1 MQRIKSSQIMDEN
14 SMYKLRIA
22 DQLLLE
28 QLEAAGAVL
37 IQGPKWCGKTTTAAQ
52 AAKSV
57 LYMDWPRELEKNL
70 FLAEENPEALLEG
83 DVPRLIDEWQLAPQL
98 WDAARFMV
106 DRRGKPGQF
115 IFTGSA
121 VPADKSKIH
130 HTGTGR
136 FAWLT
141 MRPMSLWESG
151 ESNGKV
157 SLLRLFAGQRDV
169 AIAPDHS
176 LSDLSFMVCR
186 GGWPSSLNMKRT
198 AALRQAQNYMNAV
211 CESDISRVD
220 NTVRDATFARRLLRS
235 YARHQG
241 AQVPISTIYADLA
254 SSKEGSMSEET
265 ISSYITA
272 LKKIFVVED
281 MPAWSPNLRSKT
293 AIRTSETRYFVDPSV
308 ATAALGIGPKD
319 LENDLNTFGL
329 MFETMAVRDL
339 RVYAEALDGNVF
351 HYRDKNGLECDAVIH
366 LHNGSYGLVEI
377 KLGGSKLEEEGAK
390 TLKELAKKIDTTRMK
405 EPSFLMVLTGL
416 GSYAYQRKDGV
427 MVVPIGCLKN

>member
-57 LYMDWPRELEKNL
+57 LYMDWPRELERNL

-98 WDAARFMV
+98 WDAARFTV

-186 GGWPSSLNMKRT
+186 GGWPSSLNMKRA
-198 AALRQAQNYMNAV
+198 AALRQAQNYVNAV

-265 ISSYITA
+265 ISSYIMA

-293 AIRTSETRYFVDPSV
+293 AIRTSETRYFVDSSV
-308 ATAALGIGPKD
+308 ATAALGMGPKD

-339 RVYAEALDGNVF
+339 RVYAEALDGDVF

-390 TLKELAKKIDTTRMK
+390 TLKELAGKIDTTRMK

>member
-1 MQRIKSSQIMDEN
+1 MDEN

-57 LYMDWPRELEKNL
+57 LYMDWPRELERNL

-98 WDAARFMV
+98 WDAARFTV

-265 ISSYITA
+265 ISSYIMA

-308 ATAALGIGPKD
+308 ATAALGMGPKD

-339 RVYAEALDGNVF
+339 RVYAEALDGDVF

-377 KLGGSKLEEEGAK
+377 KLGGSKLEEEGAS

-405 EPSFLMVLTGL
+405 VPSFLMVLTGL

>member
-1 MQRIKSSQIMDEN
+1 
-14 SMYKLRIA
+14 MYKLRIA

-57 LYMDWPRELEKNL
+57 LYMDWPRELERNL

-98 WDAARFMV
+98 WDAARFTV

-176 LSDLSFMVCR
+176 LSDLSFIICR
-186 GGWPSSLNMKRT
+186 GGWPSSLNMKRA
-198 AALRQAQNYMNAV
+198 AALRQAQNYVNAV

-308 ATAALGIGPKD
+308 ATAALGMGPKD

-339 RVYAEALDGNVF
+339 RVYAEALDGDVF

-390 TLKELAKKIDTTRMK
+390 TLKELAGKIDTVRMK

-427 MVVPIGCLKN
+427 MVVPIGCLKD

>member
-1 MQRIKSSQIMDEN
+1 MQRIKNSQIMDEN
-14 SMYKLRIA
+14 SIYKSRIA
-22 DQLLLE
+22 DRLLLE
-28 QLEAAGAVL
+28 QMEAAGAVL

-83 DVPRLIDEWQLAPQL
+83 EVPRLIDEWQLAPQL
-98 WDAARFMV
+98 WDAARFTV

-186 GGWPSSLNMKRT
+186 GGWPSSLNMKRQ
-198 AALRQAQNYMNAV
+198 AALRQAQNYVNAV

-220 NTVRDATFARRLLRS
+220 NVVRDATFARRLLRS
-235 YARHQG
+235 YARNQG
-241 AQVPISTIYADLA
+241 GQVPISTIYADLA
-254 SSKEGSMSEET
+254 SSKEGSLSEET

-293 AIRTSETRYFVDPSV
+293 AIRTSDTRYFVDSSV
-308 ATAALGIGPKD
+308 ATAALGMGPKD

-339 RVYAEALDGNVF
+339 RVYAEALDGDVF

-390 TLKELAKKIDTTRMK
+390 TLKELAKKIDIVRMK

>member
-1 MQRIKSSQIMDEN
+1 MDEN

-57 LYMDWPRELEKNL
+57 LYMDWPRELERNL

-198 AALRQAQNYMNAV
+198 AALRQAQNYVNAV

-281 MPAWSPNLRSKT
+281 IPAWSPNLRSKT
-293 AIRTSETRYFVDPSV
+293 AIRTSETRYFVDSSV

-377 KLGGSKLEEEGAK
+377 KLGGSKLEEEGAN
-390 TLKELAKKIDTTRMK
+390 TLKELAKKIDTVRMK

>member
-1 MQRIKSSQIMDEN
+1 MDEN

-98 WDAARFMV
+98 WDAARFTV

-198 AALRQAQNYMNAV
+198 AALRQAQNYVNAV

-293 AIRTSETRYFVDPSV
+293 AIRTSETRYFVDSSV
-308 ATAALGIGPKD
+308 ATAALGMGPKD

-339 RVYAEALDGNVF
+339 RVYAEALDGDVF

-390 TLKELAKKIDTTRMK
+390 TLKELAKKIDTTRMR

-416 GSYAYQRKDGV
+416 GGYAYQRKDGV

>member
-1 MQRIKSSQIMDEN
+1 MDEN

-57 LYMDWPRELEKNL
+57 LYMDWPRELERNL

-98 WDAARFMV
+98 WDAARFTV

-198 AALRQAQNYMNAV
+198 AALRQAQNYVNAV

-308 ATAALGIGPKD
+308 ATAALGMGPKD

-339 RVYAEALDGNVF
+339 RVYAEALDGDVF

-390 TLKELAKKIDTTRMK
+390 TMKELAKKIDTTRMK

>member
-1 MQRIKSSQIMDEN
+1 MDEN

-57 LYMDWPRELEKNL
+57 LYMDWPRELERNL

-98 WDAARFMV
+98 WDAARFTV

-265 ISSYITA
+265 ISSYIMA

-293 AIRTSETRYFVDPSV
+293 AIRTSETRYFVDSSV
-308 ATAALGIGPKD
+308 ATAALGMGPKD

-339 RVYAEALDGNVF
+339 RVYAEALDGDVF

-366 LHNGSYGLVEI
+366 LHNGSYGLVKI

-390 TLKELAKKIDTTRMK
+390 TLKELAKKIDTTRMR

>member
-1 MQRIKSSQIMDEN
+1 MDEN

-98 WDAARFMV
+98 WDAARFTV

-265 ISSYITA
+265 ISSYIMA

-293 AIRTSETRYFVDPSV
+293 AIRTSETRYFVDSSV
-308 ATAALGIGPKD
+308 ATAALGMGPKD

-339 RVYAEALDGNVF
+339 RVYAEALDGDVF

-390 TLKELAKKIDTTRMK
+390 TLKELAKKIDTTRMR

>member
-1 MQRIKSSQIMDEN
+1 
-14 SMYKLRIA
+14 MYKLRIA

-98 WDAARFMV
+98 WDAARFTV

-198 AALRQAQNYMNAV
+198 AALRQAQNYVNAV

-254 SSKEGSMSEET
+254 SSKEDSMSEET

-308 ATAALGIGPKD
+308 ATAALGMGPKD

-339 RVYAEALDGNVF
+339 RVYAEALDGDVF

-390 TLKELAKKIDTTRMK
+390 TLKELAKKIDTTRMR

-416 GSYAYQRKDGV
+416 GGYAYQRKDGV

>member
-1 MQRIKSSQIMDEN
+1 MDEN

-83 DVPRLIDEWQLAPQL
+83 EVPRLIDEWQLAPQL
-98 WDAARFMV
+98 WDAARFTV

-169 AIAPDHS
+169 TIAPDHS

-186 GGWPSSLNMKRT
+186 GGWPSSLNMKRA
-198 AALRQAQNYMNAV
+198 AALRQAQNYVNAV

-293 AIRTSETRYFVDPSV
+293 AIRTSETRYFVDSSV
-308 ATAALGIGPKD
+308 ATAALGMGPKD

-339 RVYAEALDGNVF
+339 RVYAEALDGDVF

-377 KLGGSKLEEEGAK
+377 KLGGSKLEEEGAS
-390 TLKELAKKIDTTRMK
+390 TLKELAKKIDTTRMR